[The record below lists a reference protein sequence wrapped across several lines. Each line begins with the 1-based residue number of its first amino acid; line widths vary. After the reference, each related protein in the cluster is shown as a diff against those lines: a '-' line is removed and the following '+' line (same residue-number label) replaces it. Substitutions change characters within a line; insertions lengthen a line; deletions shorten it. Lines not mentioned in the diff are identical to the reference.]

1 MPLDHEESGM
11 GRRGY
16 PPEFRRKVLDLI
28 DADRSVADV
37 ARDLGI
43 SDQSIYTWRRQDRV
57 DRGLVP
63 DLTSTEKAE
72 LVAAKRRIAQLPAPL
87 VGSSRCGRRSSRRGA
102 LRTTVTW
109 RVACRP
115 ASVVRS

>member
-1 MPLDHEESGM
+1 MRRFDITPRRATPKGHNPFISCTAPRQEESGM

-87 VGSSRCGRRSSRRGA
+87 V
-102 LRTTVTW
+102 
-109 RVACRP
+109 
-115 ASVVRS
+115 